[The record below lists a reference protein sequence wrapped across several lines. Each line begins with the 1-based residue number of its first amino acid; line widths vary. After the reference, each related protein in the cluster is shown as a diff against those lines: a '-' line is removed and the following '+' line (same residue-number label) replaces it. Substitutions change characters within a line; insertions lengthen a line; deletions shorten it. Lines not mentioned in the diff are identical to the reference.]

1 MCWFPP
7 FLLPRPDGWELL
19 SPESQISQKFVLSKI
34 LALLRKAH
42 CGAQQS
48 EHGGRDHH
56 PAKDATTL
64 VPPPWEGKCWS
75 NCSMLRKEQQ
85 KWLKSRS
92 TVPEGRSLFSSNIR
106 HHFHSL
112 CKTGVVASKWLLG
125 FLLTSYIP
133 RAAAEKDSQIQN
145 ILRKRRKK
153 PAINHTPDVHSAF
166 RYRWRMT
173 SLFIWKNLGG
183 HPPPSITLITYFNH
197 DIKKLLLAVR
207 GQFIFHVCLV
217 SGSSEEA
224 KCHRADQH

>member
-7 FLLPRPDGWELL
+7 FLLPRPVGWELV
-19 SPESQISQKFVLSKI
+19 SPESQISRKFDFTKFSPCWGKHTVVLSNQSMVGEIII
-34 LALLRKAH
+34 LPRT
-42 CGAQQS
+42 
-48 EHGGRDHH
+48 
-56 PAKDATTL
+56 TTL

-85 KWLKSRS
+85 KWLKSR
-92 TVPEGRSLFSSNIR
+92 TTLPEGRSLFSSNIR

-145 ILRKRRKK
+145 IPRKRRKK

-166 RYRWRMT
+166 RYHWRMT
-173 SLFIWKNLGG
+173 SLFNWKNLGG

-207 GQFIFHVCLV
+207 GQFIFHVRSV

>member
-1 MCWFPP
+1 MDGSSSVQRAKSHGNLSCTKFSPCWGKHTVV
-7 FLLPRPDGWELL
+7 LSNQSMVGEIIILPR
-19 SPESQISQKFVLSKI
+19 S
-34 LALLRKAH
+34 
-42 CGAQQS
+42 
-48 EHGGRDHH
+48 
-56 PAKDATTL
+56 TTL

-207 GQFIFHVCLV
+207 GQFIFHVRSV